1 MVVQKSGGTCTSR
14 DITSHALIFFTK
26 NVWKSVVVQDGL
38 RERSRE
44 AALKSKKKDTA
55 ESCDAI
61 SLDEEKR
68 LIHYYALKLIEL
80 SKTIGSPD
88 NVVCTACTYFLRF
101 YVNGSCLEFDPQY
114 IVLTCLYLASKIED
128 CYVSAEYIHR
138 QGGMPEEIILKFE
151 ITVLQGLGFDLQVHP
166 PHKALWG
173 LIEALYSDADEAWKK
188 NVLKKGKVFLE
199 NNILMSDALV
209 LFTPGQL
216 ALKSLISAVTS
227 SDSPTGGAED
237 ADSADSIVQKA
248 ANFAEFGRVS
258 DVKEENVQTEAILSN
273 ILDAI
278 DRTVTG
284 NPVMKEEDVKSVD
297 RRLKLF
303 LSSSK
308 KSNK

>member
-1 MVVQKSGGTCTSR
+1 
-14 DITSHALIFFTK
+14 
-26 NVWKSVVVQDGL
+26 VVVQDGL
-38 RERSRE
+38 RNRSRE
-44 AALKSKKKDTA
+44 AALRNKKKDTA

-68 LIHYYALKLIEL
+68 LVHYYALKLIEL

-88 NVVCTACTYFLRF
+88 TVVCTACTYLLRF
-101 YVNGSCLEFDPQY
+101 YVHRSCLEFDPQY
-114 IVLTCLYLASKIED
+114 IVLTCVYLASKIED
-128 CYVSAEYIHR
+128 CYVSADYLHR

-151 ITVLQGLGFDLQVHP
+151 VTVLQGLGFDLQVHP

-173 LIEALYSDADEAWKK
+173 LIEGLYPDADDTWKK
-188 NVLKKGKVFLE
+188 SVLKKGKVYLE
-199 NNILMSDALV
+199 TNILVSDALV

-216 ALKSLISAVTS
+216 ALKALISAVTS
-227 SDSPTGGAED
+227 SDSPSGGAED
-237 ADSADSIVQKA
+237 AESADSIVQKA
-248 ANFAEFGRVS
+248 AIFAGFGFAS
-258 DVKEENVQTEAILSN
+258 DTKVQHEQTEDLLSN

-278 DRTVTG
+278 DQTVTG

-303 LSSSK
+303 LSSTK